1 MLENS
6 EVLLRAILSAIARQ
20 TFPLHDLLSIVRSG
34 GAGDKQVSAF
44 NMCDG
49 TKSQGEVAKALKLD
63 AGNFSRT
70 VARWIEEGILVR
82 LGDGREAKLLH
93 AYPVPVDKKGKV
105 RE

>member
-6 EVLLRAILSAIARQ
+6 EVLLRAIFSAIARQ
-20 TFPLHDLLSIVRSG
+20 TFPPRDLLGIVRSG
-34 GAGDKQVSAF
+34 RAGDKQVRAF

-49 TKSQGEVAKALKLD
+49 TKSQGEIAKALKVD

-70 VARWIEEGILVR
+70 VARWIEAGILVR
-82 LGDGREAKLLH
+82 LGEGRDAKLLH
-93 AYPVPVDKKGKV
+93 AYPVALDKKGKV